1 MRMVLAPVTRAM
13 VCDGAEI
20 AYQLARWRRAGALR
34 MHPPL
39 AIDGSPLLEPRR
51 PAAERGRRVL
61 LIDRRRHGASLR
73 KGALSRTIL
82 ARVEIIA

>member
-1 MRMVLAPVTRAM
+1 MRMVLAPVARAM

-39 AIDGSPLLEPRR
+39 ARDGSPLLEPRC

-61 LIDRRRHGASLR
+61 LIDHRRHGA
-73 KGALSRTIL
+73 LSREAAPLPVIL
-82 ARVEIIA
+82 SLLEIPA

>member
-1 MRMVLAPVTRAM
+1 MRMVLAPVARAM

-20 AYQLARWRRAGALR
+20 AYQLARCRRAGALR

-39 AIDGSPLLEPRR
+39 ARDGSLLLEPRR
-51 PAAERGRRVL
+51 PTAERGRRVR

-73 KGALSRTIL
+73 KGAPWAILSL
-82 ARVEIIA
+82 LEITA

>member
-1 MRMVLAPVTRAM
+1 MRMVLAPVARAM

-39 AIDGSPLLEPRR
+39 ARDGSPLLEPRR

-61 LIDRRRHGASLR
+61 LIDRRRHRASLR
-73 KGALSRTIL
+73 KGAPRAILSL
-82 ARVEIIA
+82 LEITA

>member
-1 MRMVLAPVTRAM
+1 MRMVVAPVARAM

-20 AYQLARWRRAGALR
+20 AYQLARWRRAAALR

-39 AIDGSPLLEPRR
+39 ARDGSPLLEPRR

-61 LIDRRRHGASLR
+61 LIDCHGH
-73 KGALSRTIL
+73 GALSRVPSPAIL
-82 ARVEIIA
+82 SLVEITA